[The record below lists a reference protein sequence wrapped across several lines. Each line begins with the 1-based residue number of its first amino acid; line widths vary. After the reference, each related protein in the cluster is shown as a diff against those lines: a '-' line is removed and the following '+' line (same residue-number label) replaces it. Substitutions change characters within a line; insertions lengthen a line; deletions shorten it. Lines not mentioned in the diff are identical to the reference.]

1 MRKKR
6 NTNVIESDD
15 DVDDDDVDND
25 ALPAELGECSM
36 GNDGFDSPPGLQ
48 LTGHTSRA
56 GGDEETLVELSLKI
70 KKRLVE
76 TNSPTLPFS
85 CWERTPGIN
94 ERRHREL
101 SRVVQ
106 QGVAS

>member
-70 KKRLVE
+70 KKD
-76 TNSPTLPFS
+76 
-85 CWERTPGIN
+85 
-94 ERRHREL
+94 
-101 SRVVQ
+101 
-106 QGVAS
+106 